1 MAQIHSQKGT
11 DVTEQIRVAIIVNPD
26 LPVGL
31 IANTTST
38 VGMGLAAKFPQLAGT
53 ALSDAM
59 GNEIDVSSKLPVP
72 ILQANAAQMR
82 DVLLKALAATHERA
96 IVPFPTF
103 ARSMHSFQDYEVA
116 FAQRS
121 LADEPL
127 DGLGLV
133 GPEKWVRSLTGALKL
148 LR

>member
-1 MAQIHSQKGT
+1 M
-11 DVTEQIRVAIIVNPD
+11 TEQMRIAIIVNPE

-31 IANTTST
+31 IANTTSA
-38 VGMGLAAKFPQLAGT
+38 VGIGLAAKYPQLAGT
-53 ALSDAM
+53 ALSDSE
-59 GNEIDVSSKLPVP
+59 GKVIDVSSKLPVP
-72 ILQANAAQMR
+72 ILQANASQMR
-82 DVLLKALAATHERA
+82 EVLLKALAMTHERA
-96 IVPFPTF
+96 IVPFPAF
-103 ARSMHSFQDYEVA
+103 ARSMHSFQDYEA
-116 FAQRS
+116 TFPQRS